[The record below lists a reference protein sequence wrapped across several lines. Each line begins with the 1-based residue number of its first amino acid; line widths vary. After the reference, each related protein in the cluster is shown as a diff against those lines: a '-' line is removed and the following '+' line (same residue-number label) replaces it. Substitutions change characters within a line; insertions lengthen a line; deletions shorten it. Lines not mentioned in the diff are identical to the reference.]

1 MRQSTTHP
9 VASKPKGRFRFGL
22 RGLIGAVL
30 FVGLALGLIA
40 REDRRVKNQ
49 SAVIAE
55 MRRMGVVE
63 GGHEPTILA
72 LIAMKWFS
80 TDSRSIEARFSGWI
94 DTGWLYRVGWFS
106 GGRLKEGQIPAV
118 VERLRRL
125 GAVREVYFHEP
136 SRKGLRLFYIDRI
149 SFNRL
154 GVSRYLYTFRDYP
167 PASDGVLE
175 PSLEVPGG
183 PAVGQ

>member
-40 REDRRVKNQ
+40 REDRRVRNQ

-55 MRRMGVVE
+55 MQRMGIVD

-80 TDSRSIEARFSGWI
+80 TDSRSIETRFSRWI
-94 DTGWLYRVGWFS
+94 DTGWLYRVGWFNA
-106 GGRLKEGQIPAV
+106 GRLKEGEVPAV

-125 GAVREVYFHEP
+125 GAVREVHFHKP
-136 SRKGLRLFYIDRI
+136 SLKGLRLFYIDRI
-149 SFNRL
+149 SFDRL
-154 GVSRYLYTFRDYP
+154 GGSRSSYTFRDYP
-167 PASDGVLE
+167 PAIAGPLE
-175 PSLEVPGG
+175 PSPEVPGG
-183 PAVGQ
+183 RDVGQ